1 LEQVL
6 NIVSNSVLIQREL
19 DWLEAVIST
28 RLNLYFGTESE
39 YTAIED
45 IPLPDVTDDP
55 SPYGELVRDYS
66 LSAVERL
73 VLILTL
79 APHIRPQLLD
89 YFFVRNTAYDRG
101 FTEFGGIKGKN
112 HSGFLPTGETAL
124 FLMAGDDIQ
133 RRIRLQT
140 LLLHESVLLQKNMVR
155 LGVADP
161 EEPALSG
168 PLLLTPD
175 YVAYLTTG
183 EFSKPNFSP
192 DFPASLVKTNMD
204 WDDLV
209 IEYHVMAEV
218 MEIKS
223 WIERAE
229 ELMKNPHL
237 KKYLKPGY
245 RALFYGPP
253 GTGKTLTASLLGR
266 STGLD
271 VYKIDLSMVVSKYI
285 GETEKNLGRVFDV
298 AQSRK
303 WILFFDEADA
313 LFGKRSESNSSN
325 DRHAN
330 QEVAYLLQRIEDFPG
345 VVILA
350 TNLKDNIDEAF
361 ARRFQSIINFPAPNA
376 SKRAQLW
383 KQAFG
388 GPYELAKDVDFDAI
402 AEKYTIAGGAIINVL
417 RYCVLVA
424 AQNRRP
430 IRQEDILTGLKKEF
444 HKEGKTLEDV
454 AKSTNRRY

>member
-1 LEQVL
+1 MEQVL

-19 DWLEAVIST
+19 EWLEAVIST
-28 RLNLYFGTESE
+28 RMSLYFGTESE
-39 YTAIED
+39 YAAVEA

-55 SPYGELVRDYS
+55 SPYGELVRDYN

-124 FLMAGDDIQ
+124 FLMAGDDVQ

-140 LLLHESVLLQKNMVR
+140 LLLHESVLLRKNMVR

-204 WDDLV
+204 WGDLV
-209 IEYHVMAEV
+209 IESHVMAEV

-223 WIERAE
+223 WIDRADV
-229 ELMKNPHL
+229 LMQDAHL

-298 AQSRK
+298 AQSRQ

-313 LFGKRSESNSSN
+313 LFGKRSETNSSN

-388 GPYELAKDVDFDAI
+388 GSYELAKDVDFDTL

-417 RYCVLVA
+417 RYCVLAA
-424 AQNRRP
+424 AQNQRP

>member
-1 LEQVL
+1 MEQL
-6 NIVSNSVLIQREL
+6 LAILANATLIQQEL
-19 DWLEAVIST
+19 EWLEAMINT
-28 RLNLYFGTESE
+28 RMSLYFGTECE
-39 YTAIED
+39 YIGIEE
-45 IPLPDVTDDP
+45 IPIPDLTDDP
-55 SPYGELVRDYS
+55 SPYGSLVKDYD
-66 LSAVERL
+66 LSTAERL

-112 HSGFLPTGETAL
+112 HTGFLPTGETAL
-124 FLMAGDDIQ
+124 FLLTGDDVQ
-133 RRIRLQT
+133 RRIRLQMF
-140 LLLHESVLLQKNMVR
+140 LLHESVLLKKNIIR
-155 LGVADP
+155 LSVADP
-161 EEPALSG
+161 EEPALSA

-183 EFSKPNFSP
+183 ELSKPNFSP
-192 DFPASLVKTNMD
+192 DFPASLVSTNMD
-204 WDDLV
+204 WEDLV
-209 IEYHVMAEV
+209 IESHVMAEV

-223 WIERAE
+223 WIEQAD
-229 ELMKNPHL
+229 ELMKDAHL

-298 AQSRK
+298 AQSRQ

-313 LFGKRSESNSSN
+313 LFGKRSESNSAN

-350 TNLKDNIDEAF
+350 TNLKGNIDEAF
-361 ARRFQSIINFPAPNA
+361 SRRFQSIIHFPAPNA

-383 KQAFG
+383 RQAFG
-388 GPYELAKDVDFDAI
+388 GSYELGKDVDFDVL
-402 AEKYTIAGGAIINVL
+402 AERYSIAGGAIINVL
-417 RYCVLVA
+417 RYCVLAA
-424 AQNRRP
+424 AQHHRP

>member
-1 LEQVL
+1 MEEVL
-6 NIVSNSVLIQREL
+6 NILANATLIQQEL

-28 RLNLYFGTESE
+28 RLSLYFGTECAYASV
-39 YTAIED
+39 ED
-45 IPLPDVTDDP
+45 IQFPDVTDDP
-55 SPYGELVRDYS
+55 SPYGRLVNEYD
-66 LSAVERL
+66 LSIVERL

-89 YFFVRNTAYDRG
+89 YFFVRNNAYDRG

-124 FLMAGDDIQ
+124 FLIAGDDVQ
-133 RRIRLQT
+133 RRIRIQT
-140 LLLHESVLLQKNMVR
+140 LLLHESILLKKNIVR

-168 PLLLTPD
+168 PLLLTAD

-192 DFPASLVKTNMD
+192 DFPASLVSTNMS

-209 IEYHVMAEV
+209 IEYHVMSEV
-218 MEIKS
+218 MEIKA
-223 WIERAE
+223 WIDGSE
-229 ELMKNPHL
+229 ELMKNVHL

-313 LFGKRSESNSSN
+313 LFGKRSETNSSN

-345 VVILA
+345 IVILA

-361 ARRFQSIINFPAPNA
+361 ARRFQSIIHFPAPNA

-383 KQAFG
+383 RQAFNG
-388 GPYELAKDVDFDAI
+388 SCELAKDVDFDII
-402 AEKYTIAGGAIINVL
+402 AEKYMIAGGAIINVL
-417 RYCVLVA
+417 RYCVLA
-424 AQNRRP
+424 ATQHQRP

>member
-1 LEQVL
+1 MEQVL
-6 NIVSNSVLIQREL
+6 NILANSTLIQQEL
-19 DWLEAVIST
+19 DWLDAVINT
-28 RLNLYFGTESE
+28 RLSLYFGTESA
-39 YTAIED
+39 YTSVED
-45 IPLPDVTDDP
+45 IPLPDLTDDP
-55 SPYGELVRDYS
+55 SPYASLVNDYD
-66 LSAVERL
+66 LSTVERL
-73 VLILTL
+73 VVILTL

-124 FLMAGDDIQ
+124 FLMAGDDVQ

-140 LLLHESVLLQKNMVR
+140 LLLHESVLLKKNIVR
-155 LGVADP
+155 LNVADP
-161 EEPALSG
+161 EEPALSA

-209 IEYHVMAEV
+209 IESHVMAEV

-223 WIERAE
+223 WIDRAD
-229 ELMKNPHL
+229 ELMKDAHL

-245 RALFYGPP
+245 RAMFYGPP

-271 VYKIDLSMVVSKYI
+271 VYKIDLSMMVSKYI

-350 TNLKDNIDEAF
+350 TNLKDNIDDAF
-361 ARRFQSIINFPAPNA
+361 ARRFQSIIHFPAPNA
-376 SKRAQLW
+376 SKRQQLW

-388 GPYELAKDVDFDAI
+388 GPYELAKDVDFTTI
-402 AEKYTIAGGAIINVL
+402 AERYTIAGGAIINVL
-417 RYCVLVA
+417 RYCVLA
-424 AQNRRP
+424 ATQHQRP